1 MWKSKSN
8 CLYSGT
14 TEDRTVKITDRM
26 EISFYEENKRD
37 CFFCHLKVKM
47 DVNGHVITKKI
58 RLLKVTRSY

>member
-14 TEDRTVKITDRM
+14 TEDRAVKITDRM

-37 CFFCHLKVKM
+37 CFFWHLKVKM